1 MITFSGPAPQT
12 CMHRLLALAIFL
24 IGCGPEFRAPRAGD
38 EDARPLPAD
47 LTQAPLPAPMQPA
60 TGPANA
66 ATVELGRLLFFDP
79 VLSGDRDIAC
89 ATCHHPS
96 LAWADGRPLSVG
108 TGGTGLGSSRRSGGH
123 VTTRNSMTVLNTAL
137 NGVTARDLGP
147 DPATAPMFWDHRVRS
162 LEAQAAE
169 PILAA
174 DEMRGTRFT
183 AQSIFPEVEARLRAT
198 PEYVSRFADAFGAA
212 GISRDTIT
220 QALAAF
226 ERGLLQRESTF
237 DRRALSAAQQRGQA
251 AFGQHGCPACH
262 GGPLFSDFQLHRLGV
277 SGLTSGVRPPS
288 LRMVART
295 APYMHDG
302 SLPTLEAVLQFYGRV
317 DRQLDP
323 ALRGVRG
330 FSQQEVAD
338 VVAFLQALS
347 DGAFDTSVPERVP
360 SGLPV
365 GGR

>member
-1 MITFSGPAPQT
+1 MPRRLVLAV
-12 CMHRLLALAIFL
+12 LLA
-24 IGCGPEFRAPRAGD
+24 GCGPDVRTPPPLDDTDPAPPD
-38 EDARPLPAD
+38 DVV
-47 LTQAPLPAPMQPA
+47 QAPLPTPMQPA
-60 TGPANA
+60 TGA
-66 ATVELGRLLFFDP
+66 ASAAAVELGRLLFFDP
-79 VLSGDRDIAC
+79 ILSGDRDVAC

-96 LAWADGRPLSVG
+96 LAWADGRPLSIG
-108 TGGTGLGSSRRSGGH
+108 TGGAGLGPSRRSGGH

-137 NGVTARDLGP
+137 NGVTARDTGP

-174 DEMRGTRFT
+174 DEMRGTRYT
-183 AQSIFPEVEARLRAT
+183 EETIFPEVEARLRAT
-198 PEYVSRFADAFGAA
+198 PEYVSRFSDAFGAA

-220 QALAAF
+220 RALAAF
-226 ERGLLQRESTF
+226 ERGLLERESTF

-262 GGPLFSDFQLHRLGV
+262 GGPMFSDFRLHRLGV
-277 SGLTSGVRPPS
+277 SGLTTGVRPPS
-288 LRMVART
+288 LRMVTKT

-302 SLPTLEAVLQFYGRV
+302 SLPTLEAVLAFYGRV

-330 FSQQEVAD
+330 FSPQEAAD
-338 VVAFLQALS
+338 VIAFLEALS
-347 DGAFDTSVPERVP
+347 DGAFDTTVPDRVP

-365 GGR
+365 GGQ

>member
-1 MITFSGPAPQT
+1 MTRR
-12 CMHRLLALAIFL
+12 HLLLSLLLVA
-24 IGCGPEFRAPRAGD
+24 CGPEAFDRRDGD
-38 EDARPLPAD
+38 FDETA
-47 LTQAPLPAPMQPA
+47 LTDVTEATVPAPMQPA
-60 TGPANA
+60 TGPASP

-79 VLSGDRDIAC
+79 ILSGDRDIAC

-96 LAWADGRPLSVG
+96 LAWADARALSIG
-108 TGGTGLGSSRRSGGH
+108 TGGTGLGQARRARGH

-137 NGVTARDLGP
+137 NGVTARDTGP
-147 DPATAPMFWDHRVRS
+147 DPASAPMFWDHRVRS
-162 LEAQAAE
+162 LEAQAAQ

-183 AQSIFPEVEARLRAT
+183 EASIFPEVEARLRAT
-198 PEYVSRFADAFGAA
+198 PEYVSRFSGAFGAA

-220 QALAAF
+220 RALAAF
-226 ERGLLQRESTF
+226 ERGLVERNSTF
-237 DRRALSAAQQRGQA
+237 DRRALSAQQQRGQV

-262 GGPLFSDFQLHRLGV
+262 GGPMFSDYQLHRLGV
-277 SGLTSGVRPPS
+277 SGLTTGVRAPS
-288 LRMVART
+288 LRLVAKT

-302 SLPTLEAVLQFYGRV
+302 SLPTLRAVLQFYGRV

-330 FSQQEVAD
+330 FSAQETDD
-338 VVAFLQALS
+338 VIAFLEALS
-347 DGAFDTSVPERVP
+347 DGAFDTTVPEQVP

>member
-1 MITFSGPAPQT
+1 MT
-12 CMHRLLALAIFL
+12 RLLLLTVLLAA
-24 IGCGPEFRAPRAGD
+24 CGPDGR
-38 EDARPLPAD
+38 DARGRDEVDPFPD
-47 LTQAPLPAPMQPA
+47 VTQAALPTPMQPSTGAANLA
-60 TGPANA
+60 TL
-66 ATVELGRLLFFDP
+66 ELGRLLFFDP
-79 VLSGDRDIAC
+79 ILSGDRDIAC

-96 LAWADGRPLSVG
+96 LAWADGRPLSIG
-108 TGGTGLGSSRRSGGH
+108 TGGAGLGRSRRSGGH

-137 NGVTARDLGP
+137 NGVTARDTGP
-147 DPATAPMFWDHRVRS
+147 DPASAPMFWDHRVRS
-162 LEAQAAE
+162 LETQAAQ

-174 DEMRGTRFT
+174 DEMRGARFT
-183 AQSIFPEVEARLRAT
+183 EDAIFPEVEARLRAT
-198 PEYVSRFADAFGAA
+198 PEYVTRFSDAFGAA

-220 QALAAF
+220 RALAAF
-226 ERGLLQRESTF
+226 ERGLLERESTF

-251 AFGQHGCPACH
+251 AFSQHGCPACH
-262 GGPLFSDFQLHRLGV
+262 GGPMFSDFRLHRLGV
-277 SGLTSGVRPPS
+277 SGLGTGVRPPS
-288 LRMVART
+288 LRMVTKT

-330 FSQQEVAD
+330 FSGQETAD
-338 VVAFLQALS
+338 VIAFLESLS
-347 DGAFDTSVPERVP
+347 DGAFDTTVPERVP